1 MIIQVKIE
9 NKIIELSLSEKEK
22 ILDTLTFAEDHDL
35 ASNLL
40 PNIDSLLKKNNLRP
54 KDIEKMKLK
63 TDIAE
68 SYTSFRI
75 AKAVED
81 AFNWAK
87 AVDN

>member
-1 MIIQVKIE
+1 MILQVKIE
-9 NKIIELSLSEKEK
+9 NKIVELSLSEKEK
-22 ILDTLTFAEDHDL
+22 VLDALSFAEDHDL

-40 PNIDSLLKKNNLRP
+40 PNIDKLLKRNKLQP
-54 KDIEKMKLK
+54 KDIEKMELK

-81 AFNWAK
+81 AFNWSRK
-87 AVDN
+87 IR